1 MIFTP
6 EASQSSFLS
15 PDVIGVLWKGNADVS
30 HGSENSMKL
39 WPTSFLWPFVL
50 FLSCPFFTPGITSYL
65 DFLILP
71 KCFRL
76 NCILGSWWAMLSL
89 SLPQIRL
96 MPLLTWLMGDN
107 IVSQGPFLWA
117 SVNHTGHRLSRGTE
131 LFQAPLCVQGWCFGL
146 CIPYPVQL
154 YTAAMANVFV
164 RCPVP
169 RQERQSEWDGNLSLD
184 LWWEFFLRSINVAQ
198 GDLQYTFVC

>member
-1 MIFTP
+1 MIFIP

-107 IVSQGPFLWA
+107 TVKSGPLPVGFCQPHWAQIIKRNRTVSGSTCVFRAGALGC
-117 SVNHTGHRLSRGTE
+117 VYHTLSNFT
-131 LFQAPLCVQGWCFGL
+131 Q
-146 CIPYPVQL
+146 
-154 YTAAMANVFV
+154 
-164 RCPVP
+164 
-169 RQERQSEWDGNLSLD
+169 
-184 LWWEFFLRSINVAQ
+184 
-198 GDLQYTFVC
+198 